1 MKKLT
6 KGLPSNDTSW
16 PQEKKQKPQILEPVT
31 IQDVTVL
38 FSEAEW
44 ETLSSEQKNLYRD
57 VMLEIYRNL
66 LSVENALGNDPA
78 VQKIEVIQL
87 TSIWSF
93 LCFFSWGQSVP

>member
-66 LSVENALGNDPA
+66 LSVGRRKQP
-78 VQKIEVIQL
+78 
-87 TSIWSF
+87 
-93 LCFFSWGQSVP
+93 